1 MQQSLVIVR
10 KVDVG
15 ITQFN
20 FVMFLCTY
28 NLDESGEIYS
38 GTLNCSIKLGIRKM
52 IMLMIA
58 QDLREAFKSNFWK
71 NLGIW
76 PNQVDPPPSPPKLG
90 PLKLKKILMFILH
103 FRLC

>member
-1 MQQSLVIVR
+1 MQQSLAIVR

-58 QDLREAFKSNFWK
+58 QDLRSRPTFNDDFVQRE
-71 NLGIW
+71 
-76 PNQVDPPPSPPKLG
+76 SP
-90 PLKLKKILMFILH
+90 
-103 FRLC
+103 CQDNC